1 MTATAHPHL
10 DTATSAPRPLEAGP
24 QIGPEAPDT
33 PTPRPAERKRKGA
46 PRAQRGRARRASF
59 GSTRQLPSGR
69 WQARYL
75 DSDGTRRTGP
85 RTFATARDAEDWLA
99 TSRADLLRG
108 TYHSPHLGA
117 VALGDYATEY
127 LASRVDLA
135 PRTLVTYRDLL
146 ARWLLRELTHP
157 GNGRRVTI
165 GHVQLRELSP
175 ATVREW
181 QAAALA
187 DAQRTAQARA
197 EAGDEH
203 RRRRAR
209 HAARE
214 WARASG
220 IPVAAT
226 GRLPQPVLEAWRAAG
241 EPGAATLDLPPT
253 APAADAGR
261 TQVAQAYRL
270 LRSVLAVAVRDG
282 LIPANPCTL
291 PGAGQ
296 TQARE
301 RVPATP
307 AEVAAIA
314 THMPPRFAAA
324 VHVAAW
330 SGLRAGELFALTRAD
345 VTLPPAEHDDQPGT
359 LRVQRALVALPGQPI
374 RFGPPKTA
382 ASRRTVHLPPP
393 VVAILREHL
402 RHHVPPGPDALV
414 FGREDG
420 TPLPSG
426 RRSTLFRNACAHV
439 GRHDLRWHDLR
450 HTGATLA
457 AQAGASL
464 RELQARLGHSTV
476 AAAMRYQH
484 ASAERDRELAT
495 RMGALVAPAPAP
507 EPLRL
512 VR

>member
-1 MTATAHPHL
+1 MTTSTRQTHPDHDAPSDSPHEPTEATASR
-10 DTATSAPRPLEAGP
+10 AARGQRKPR
-24 QIGPEAPDT
+24 T
-33 PTPRPAERKRKGA
+33 
-46 PRAQRGRARRASF
+46 RARRGRARRASF

-69 WQARYL
+69 WQARFL

-85 RTFATARDAEDWLA
+85 RTFATAREAEDWLA

-108 TYHSPHLGA
+108 SYHSPHLGA
-117 VALGDYATEY
+117 VALGDYTAEY
-127 LASRVDLA
+127 LAGRVDLA

-146 ARWLLRELTHP
+146 ARWLLRDLTHP
-157 GNGRRVTI
+157 GTRRPVNIGR
-165 GHVQLRELSP
+165 VQLREISP

-181 QAAALA
+181 QAAARA
-187 DAQRTAQARA
+187 DAQQAAQARA
-197 EAGDEH
+197 VASDEH

-220 IPVAAT
+220 IPVANT
-226 GRLPQPVLEAWRAAG
+226 GRLPQPVLQAWRAAG
-241 EPGAATLDLPPT
+241 EPGAATLDLPATVP
-253 APAADAGR
+253 PSDAGS

-282 LIPANPCTL
+282 LIAANPCTL

-314 THMPPRFAAA
+314 EHMPARFAAA

-345 VTLPPAEHDDQPGT
+345 VTLPSPEDTSDVGT
-359 LRVQRALVALPGQPI
+359 LRVQRALVALPRQPI

-382 ASRRTVHLPPP
+382 ASRRTVHLPGP
-393 VVAILREHL
+393 VTEALREHM
-402 RHHVPPGPDALV
+402 RAHVAPGPDALV
-414 FGREDG
+414 FCREDG

-457 AQAGASL
+457 AQAGGSV

-476 AAAMRYQH
+476 AASMLYQH
-484 ASAERDRELAT
+484 ATAERDRELAT
-495 RMGALVAPAPAP
+495 RMAALVAPAPAP